1 MTVGEN
7 IGIQYCN
14 IPTIY
19 YNHGE
24 HMNKALI
31 AHWSYKKKDKNG
43 DIKKINIERL
53 IGIYKSVEEAIFI
66 ERKAKKNFE
75 VNCNFKIE
83 DSNNEVTT
91 KDSSVSKYL
100 GHLRGRN
107 GKSNT

>member
-14 IPTIY
+14 IPSIH

-24 HMNKALI
+24 RMNKALI
-31 AHWSYKKKDKNG
+31 AYWSYNKKDKNG
-43 DIKKINIERL
+43 HIQEMNIERL
-53 IGIYKSVEEAIFI
+53 IGVYKSVEEAMFI

-83 DSNNEVTT
+83 DTNNKVTT
-91 KDSSVSKYL
+91 KASVSRYME
-100 GHLRGRN
+100 HLRGRN
-107 GKSNT
+107 G